1 MNTYLNKLRK
11 RNELCVELIN
21 NIDGLSVEKP
31 QGAFYMFVKLT
42 EDHWKNKDKDFVL
55 DLLHSKY
62 VLTVHGSGFSEKYG
76 KNHFRIVFL
85 PSEEILVDAFD
96 RIDNLLKERR

>member
-1 MNTYLNKLRK
+1 MKESPLVTIGLTCFNCEKTIERALKSA
-11 RNELCVELIN
+11 IN
-21 NIDGLSVEKP
+21 QD
-31 QGAFYMFVKLT
+31 
-42 EDHWKNKDKDFVL
+42 WKNKDKDFVL